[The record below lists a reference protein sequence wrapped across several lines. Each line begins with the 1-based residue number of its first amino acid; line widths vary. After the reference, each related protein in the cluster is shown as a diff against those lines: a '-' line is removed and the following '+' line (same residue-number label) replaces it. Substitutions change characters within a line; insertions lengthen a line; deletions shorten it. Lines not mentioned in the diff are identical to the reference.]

1 MNRVIKY
8 IYLFITLYIFIVSC
22 ESSDDL
28 SVEEIEP
35 NDNAMYAQFV
45 GKSMFIKA
53 DISTDDIDY
62 YHIKLDKALYFSFD
76 IKTSLYKNP
85 LVFEIIEN
93 DKVISQIDTGKIK
106 NYDGNINY
114 PVYKIDNTKN
124 YYFKISNAGKTDNKM
139 YYHLTV
145 NFYSNFIT
153 EKEIE
158 PNNTFSLAQHLMSPN
173 TKIEGFFIKSVIDD
187 FMRSYVGTDD
197 IIDIDTYKIE
207 NVLNKNISMDIIF
220 DYSDKSKAK
229 MILFDENYNYLLQDN
244 NINYLFPSGS
254 VFYVM
259 IFLEQTDFY
268 TLPYNLEYKTY

>member
-8 IYLFITLYIFIVSC
+8 IYIFITLYIFIVSC
-22 ESSDDL
+22 GGAYDL
-28 SVEEIEP
+28 SIKEIEP
-35 NDNAMYAQFV
+35 NDNAMHAQFID
-45 GKSMFIKA
+45 KSVFIEA

-62 YHIKLDKALYFSFD
+62 YQLKLDKALYFSFD

-93 DKVISQIDTGKIK
+93 DKIISQIDTGKIK

-124 YYFKISNAGKTDNKM
+124 YYFKISDAGKADNKM
-139 YYHLTV
+139 YYHLRV

-158 PNNTFSLAQHLMSPN
+158 PNNTFSLAQDIISPN
-173 TKIEGFFIKSVIDD
+173 TKIEGFFIKND
-187 FMRSYVGTDD
+187 MRSYVGTDD
-197 IIDIDTYKIE
+197 IIDIDIYKIE
-207 NVLNKNISMDIIF
+207 NVLNKDISMDITF
-220 DYSDKSKAK
+220 DYSDKSKVK
-229 MILFDENYNYLLQDN
+229 MILFDENYNYLLQNND
-244 NINYLFPSGS
+244 NINYVFPRGS

-259 IFLEQTDFY
+259 ISLEQIDSY
-268 TLPYNLEYKTY
+268 TLPYYLEYKTY